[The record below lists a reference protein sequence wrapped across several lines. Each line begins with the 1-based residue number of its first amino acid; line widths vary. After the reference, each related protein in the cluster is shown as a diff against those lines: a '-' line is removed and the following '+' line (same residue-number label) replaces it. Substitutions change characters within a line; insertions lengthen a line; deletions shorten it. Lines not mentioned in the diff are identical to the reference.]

1 MRLLAA
7 AAALATVLVVPAA
20 YAAAQRPPSRL
31 QVTSSEF
38 EFVLSRGKLKQG
50 RVIVELVNLGED
62 PHDLAIRRV
71 ARGARTYTIRELLPG
86 RDAWMSFRLFPG
98 KYQLWCTIGDHRASG
113 MRATLTVV
121 R

>member
-1 MRLLAA
+1 MRVLAVMVVLAA
-7 AAALATVLVVPAA
+7 GLVVPAA
-20 YAAAQRPPSRL
+20 LATSQRAPSRL

-38 EFVLSRGKLKQG
+38 DFVLSRAKLKQG

-71 ARGARTYTIRELLPG
+71 AKGARTYTIRELRPG
-86 RDAWMSFRLFPG
+86 TDAAISFRLYPG
-98 KYQLWCTIGDHRASG
+98 TYRLWCTVGDHRLRG
-113 MRATLTVV
+113 MRAVLKVT